1 MQGFSG
7 FPEGKQRLT
16 SIPNAF
22 FSELLPHISNLSE
35 LKVTLYAFWALTQ
48 QDRPVRYLR
57 YSDFLQDKILMD
69 GLAPKPNLAVE
80 ALDLGLEL
88 AEQRGTLLHIEIGS
102 SDGDIDIYLMN
113 TAKGRAAMDGI
124 LRGEWRPALGHDQ
137 PVTLMVERPNI
148 FTLYE
153 QNIGSLTPMLADEL
167 RDAEQNYP
175 IQWIEEAI
183 QVAVGNNVRKWNY
196 VRRIRENWRTNGK
209 DSGNDRRHSGAQR
222 TQQLPKDLDDIIER

>member
-1 MQGFSG
+1 MHGFSG
-7 FPEGKQRLT
+7 FPDGKQRLIA
-16 SIPNAF
+16 IPNLF
-22 FSELLPHISNLSE
+22 FSDLLPHISNIAE
-35 LKVTLYAFWALTQ
+35 MKVTLYAFWALTQ

-69 GLAPKPNLAVE
+69 GLAPKPNMAVE
-80 ALDLGLEL
+80 ALDQGLEL

-102 SDGDIDIYLMN
+102 ATGDIDIYLMN

-153 QNIGSLTPMLADEL
+153 QNIGVLTPMIAEEL
-167 RDAEQNYP
+167 RDAEQTYP
-175 IQWIEEAI
+175 LQWVEEAI
-183 QVAVGNNVRKWNY
+183 QIAVGNNIRKWNY
-196 VRRIRENWRTNGK
+196 VRRILENWRTNGK
-209 DSGNDRRHSGAQR
+209 DSGKDRRHSGSQR
-222 TQQLPKDLDDIIER
+222 TQQVPKDLDDIIER